1 MAGKGRDAE
10 KLSEAVA
17 EALKNNEK
25 VMSLIAG
32 LKERGA
38 VDSETLLSL
47 YLKIGDLL
55 EVSLTTVSREELER
69 SKSAKRAR
77 QPKEAARPQ
86 PPDDEAHETIDGRN
100 LSRNE
105 IAFQEWTAERFNEEN
120 WLKKRRLIW

>member
-1 MAGKGRDAE
+1 MAEKGRE
-10 KLSEAVA
+10 IKKLSEAVA

-25 VMSLIAG
+25 VMSLIAE
-32 LKERGA
+32 LKERGV

-55 EVSLTTVSREELER
+55 EVSLTTVSREELE
-69 SKSAKRAR
+69 KLKTGKQAA
-77 QPKEAARPQ
+77 PKKAEPPRE
-86 PPDDEAHETIDGRN
+86 PDDDIHETIDGRD

-105 IAFQEWTAERFNEEN
+105 IAFQEWTAERFNEGN